1 MAFTTLNRIQEYLYS
16 FRDENNHFSQGK
28 SGFSFERVRRLANRL
43 GDPQNKIKVIHIAGT
58 SGKGSTSQIIDQILN
73 TLGFKTGLTV
83 SPHLIDFRERIQI
96 SGQLVSID
104 ILAKH
109 LIVIKPILESLR
121 ESELGRPT
129 YFEVMIMLAYYIF
142 WKEKVDYAVI
152 ETGMGGRFDAT
163 NVATQEDKI
172 AVLTKIGLD
181 HTEFLGKTLVKI
193 AGEKVEIIHS
203 NNLVISIN
211 QESKVSKVIL
221 SKVAKSGS
229 KYIGLNPKSSIN
241 FVSNVK
247 SFSSFDIK
255 YSSLNITKIKT
266 PLLGN
271 FQAENILL
279 AVATVFELSKRASF
293 IMDERA
299 MRRAFSNLLVP
310 GRLEVFKKKDKVM
323 IIDGA
328 HNPQKM
334 EAFVSS
340 LKEIYPNHKFDFMI
354 AFKKG
359 KDYEKMLTI
368 ILPVAKK
375 IFITKFISDEPRIIE
390 AEPIDE
396 IVTKVRTLNC
406 KVEII
411 KIDDPLIA
419 LELAGKSKNQILI
432 VTGSLYL
439 IAQLYRKIRD
449 KMTN

>member
-1 MAFTTLNRIQEYLYS
+1 MAFTTLNQIQEYLYS

-58 SGKGSTSQIIDQILN
+58 SGKGSTSQIIYQILN

-96 SGQLVSID
+96 SGKLIPVD

-109 LIVIKPILESLR
+109 LSDIEPILESMR

-163 NVATQEDKI
+163 NVATEEDKI

-181 HTEFLGKTLVKI
+181 HTEFLGNTLEKI
-193 AGEKVEIIHS
+193 AGEKVEIIHP

-211 QESKVSKVIL
+211 QGKEVSKVIL
-221 SKVAKSGS
+221 SKVASSCS
-229 KYIGLNPKSSIN
+229 KYIELNPKSSIN
-241 FVSNVK
+241 FNSNIE
-247 SFSSFDIK
+247 SFSTFDIK

-271 FQAENILL
+271 FQAENIIL

-293 IMDERA
+293 VLDEKI
-299 MRRAFSNLLVP
+299 MRRAFSNLLIP
-310 GRLEVFKKKDKVM
+310 GRFEILKKQDKTM
-323 IIDGA
+323 MIDGA

-334 EAFVSS
+334 EAFVSG
-340 LKEIYPNHKFDFMI
+340 LKEIYPNQKFDFLV

-359 KDYEKMLTI
+359 KDYEKMLSI
-368 ILPVAKK
+368 LLPVAKK
-375 IFITKFISDEPRIIE
+375 IFITKFVSDEPRIIK
-390 AEPIDE
+390 AEPIEE
-396 IVTKVRTLNC
+396 IADNVRILNSE
-406 KVEII
+406 VEII
-411 KIDDPLIA
+411 KVDDPFIA
-419 LELAGKSKNQILI
+419 LEHAGESQNPILI

-439 IAQLYRKIRD
+439 IAQLYREIRD